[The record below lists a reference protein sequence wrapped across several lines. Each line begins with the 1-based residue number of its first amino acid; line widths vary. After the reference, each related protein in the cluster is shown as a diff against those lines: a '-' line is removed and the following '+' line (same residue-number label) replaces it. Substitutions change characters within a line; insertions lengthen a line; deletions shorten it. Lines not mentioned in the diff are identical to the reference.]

1 MFQFILLLFFFI
13 YGLYYY
19 RNIIFK
25 RSGTGEQED
34 FFMRWKL
41 YCTAVI
47 AGFVLFQADA
57 QNRRTTSYYEETVG
71 NLTNQLRLMQDEN
84 AKLSGTVYT
93 LQQEMREL
101 KQRMQSYQAEIS
113 ELRRMISAESEAR
126 RKQMGNIADKIQQAA
141 SQPQTTTRNQANS
154 EEYDYY
160 VVESGATLSAISRA
174 TGISIARLKQVNG
187 MKNDN
192 LRVGQKLKI
201 PRK

>member
-1 MFQFILLLFFFI
+1 
-13 YGLYYY
+13 
-19 RNIIFK
+19 
-25 RSGTGEQED
+25 
-34 FFMRWKL
+34 MRWKL

-174 TGISIARLKQVNG
+174 TGISISRLKQVNG